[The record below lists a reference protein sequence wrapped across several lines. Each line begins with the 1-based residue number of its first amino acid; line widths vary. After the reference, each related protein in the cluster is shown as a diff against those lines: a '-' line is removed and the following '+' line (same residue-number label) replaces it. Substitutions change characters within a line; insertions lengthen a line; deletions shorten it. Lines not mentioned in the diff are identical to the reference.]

1 MILKNCSSQDVGS
14 MKIAL
19 LLCTVGWLY
28 GSLLL
33 CTAEDAKLSEHH
45 PLSPPPPHQR
55 QQGDS
60 PRTDTDEGALNRV
73 SRAVRSFDDGG
84 YSRDY
89 FDEYNT
95 LRAASVTGPR
105 RHRFLH
111 FGRKRAA
118 PSSPYESF
126 LEADGRSTDDGGAG
140 GEETDNDN
148 DWIPTSRENTEAFA
162 ASRFKRSPHDDKTN
176 QMLSSG
182 RRNSDEYSGGEER
195 RFKRSAQD
203 NSSPGGALG
212 ADPSID
218 LKTRAF
224 ELHNEQAEVQKLD
237 GSAVSLKT
245 KRSPNRIMHF
255 GKRIPPSAS
264 ADDIMDGVKR
274 GSHNNI
280 LHFGKRTRE
289 DEVADALGHVYS
301 SVDGA
306 LVKRAGNRIMHFGK
320 RGPEYS
326 PSSGLD
332 GEQETLVYDKRAPN
346 RILHFGKRPAYDP
359 EGEEDTLDKRSS
371 LGHRIMHFGKRED
384 DDVGGIMSSVNDE
397 AGNAAAKRTM
407 DASYKYTDG
416 IDQLPSASG
425 IEKQLQRKFQDWK
438 KRFSHRILHFG
449 KREPEQR
456 AQYSA
461 YKRLGN
467 RIMHFGKR
475 TGDEDYYSEVESP
488 ASTARDKRLKHAIIH
503 FGKRE
508 GDFTSVVGGDKRN
521 RIMHFG
527 KRRGN
532 DQSISEEENPTDKRA
547 GNRIL
552 HFGKRPSGF
561 DTQSSYYA
569 DGYGIDD
576 DSVDKRAHRILH
588 FGKRLDGAPYGS
600 KGIDPSNDPSSG
612 VPMGESDLA
621 SKAGRNGGQPEEQ
634 QKEVP
639 RKKRSVSAQESESN
653 DEIDDT
659 LAQMLRELIMD
670 EEGYAKRMTM
680 AHSGLSGPLHV
691 PHAYV
696 AAQVYG
702 NVFPRMLSRPSRSD
716 RLFRALY
723 SGEHSADMKPKGT
736 HRNVFLHFG

>member
-1 MILKNCSSQDVGS
+1 

-19 LLCTVGWLY
+19 LLCTVGWFY

-45 PLSPPPPHQR
+45 PLSPPQPP
-55 QQGDS
+55 QQPEQDDPLPTRS
-60 PRTDTDEGALNRV
+60 DEGALNRV

-89 FDEYNT
+89 FDEYNA
-95 LRAASVTGPR
+95 LRAATVTGPR

-118 PSSPYESF
+118 PYGYYGGLIES
-126 LEADGRSTDDGGAG
+126 DGRSPDDGGEG
-140 GEETDNDN
+140 GEETDDNN
-148 DWIPTSRENTEAFA
+148 DWMPTSGENTETS
-162 ASRFKRSPHDDKTN
+162 ASSRVKRSLREQSPNTFIHF
-176 QMLSSG
+176 G
-182 RRNSDEYSGGEER
+182 RRNLEEYSGGEATR
-195 RFKRSAQD
+195 SKRSAQ
-203 NSSPGGALG
+203 NSNAPGDAVGA
-212 ADPSID
+212 ARPID
-218 LKTRAF
+218 TKTGAF
-224 ELHNEQAEVQKLD
+224 EFHDERAEVQSLD
-237 GSAVSLKT
+237 GPTVSLKA

-264 ADDIMDGVKR
+264 VDDIADGVKR
-274 GSHNNI
+274 ASHNNI

-289 DEVADALGHVYS
+289 DEVADALEHVYS

-306 LVKRAGNRIMHFGK
+306 MVKRAGNRIMHFGK
-320 RGPEYS
+320 RGPEYG

-332 GEQETLVYDKRAPN
+332 GEQETLDYDKRAPN
-346 RILHFGKRPAYDP
+346 RILHFGKRPDYNP
-359 EGEEDTLDKRSS
+359 EGDDNSIDKRSP

-384 DDVGGIMSSVNDE
+384 DDVSGIMSSVNDE
-397 AGNAAAKRTM
+397 AVNGAAKRTF
-407 DASYKYTDG
+407 DARYKYADRL
-416 IDQLPSASG
+416 DQRPSVAG

-449 KREPEQR
+449 KRDPEQHE
-456 AQYSA
+456 QSPA

-467 RIMHFGKR
+467 RILHFGKR
-475 TGDEDYYSEVESP
+475 AGDDDSYSEVESP
-488 ASTARDKRLKHAIIH
+488 ASTAKDKRLKHTIIH

-508 GDFTSVVGGDKRN
+508 GDLESVMGGYKRN

-527 KRRGN
+527 KRFGN
-532 DQSISEEENPTDKRA
+532 DQSISQEENPVDKRA

-552 HFGKRPSGF
+552 HFGKRPAGF
-561 DTQSSYYA
+561 DAPRSFEVY
-569 DGYGIDD
+569 GYDIDD
-576 DSVDKRAHRILH
+576 DSMDKRAHRILH
-588 FGKRLDGAPYGS
+588 FGKRLDGSVYDGKSLEASNEPPSGAPMEESDVGS
-600 KGIDPSNDPSSG
+600 KTGH
-612 VPMGESDLA
+612 
-621 SKAGRNGGQPEEQ
+621 NGGQPEQ
-634 QKEVP
+634 QHKEAT
-639 RKKRSVSAQESESN
+639 RKKRSVPPQEQESN

-670 EEGYAKRMTM
+670 EDGYAKRMTM

-723 SGEHSADMKPKGT
+723 SGEHGADMKPKGA
-736 HRNVFLHFG
+736 HRNVFLRFG